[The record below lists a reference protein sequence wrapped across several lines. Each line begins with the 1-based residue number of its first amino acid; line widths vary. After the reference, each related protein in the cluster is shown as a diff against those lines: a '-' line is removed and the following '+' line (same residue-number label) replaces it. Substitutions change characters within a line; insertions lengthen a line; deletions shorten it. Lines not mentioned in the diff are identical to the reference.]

1 MPESLYEK
9 AKQLV
14 ENSAEVLVQEFGVDR
29 KVAQYWVS
37 SATGE
42 RQMSDEKESL
52 IGRPVRFLAD
62 FYTTRIM
69 PPKGWAGTIED
80 ERRSSSGLGVTSY
93 IVLLDEPFRSQEQDP
108 RVDATEDEM
117 EPS

>member
-1 MPESLYEK
+1 MPESLYET

-14 ENSAEVLVQEFGVDR
+14 ENSVGSCRNLELTARWRNTGLA
-29 KVAQYWVS
+29 AQR
-37 SATGE
+37 GE

-52 IGRPVRFLAD
+52 IGRPVRFRAD

-69 PPKGWAGTIED
+69 PPRGWTGTIED
-80 ERRSSSGLGVTSY
+80 ERRSSGQGITSY
-93 IVLLDEPFRSQEQDP
+93 IVLLDEPFKSQEENP

-117 EPS
+117 EPF

>member
-1 MPESLYEK
+1 VVENVRSIEK
-9 AKQLV
+9 IPRLLDPRTLALRKQL
-14 ENSAEVLVQEFGVDR
+14 
-29 KVAQYWVS
+29 
-37 SATGE
+37 
-42 RQMSDEKESL
+42 SDENESL
-52 IGRPVRFLAD
+52 IGRRVRFRAD

-69 PPKGWAGTIED
+69 PPRGWTGTIED

-117 EPS
+117 EPF

>member
-1 MPESLYEK
+1 MVEHVRSMEK
-9 AKQLV
+9 IARLFSRQV
-14 ENSAEVLVQEFGVDR
+14 GDSR
-29 KVAQYWVS
+29 S
-37 SATGE
+37 RE

-52 IGRPVRFLAD
+52 IGRPVRFCAD

-69 PPKGWAGTIED
+69 PPRGWTGTIED
-80 ERRSSSGLGVTSY
+80 ERRSSSRQGVTSY